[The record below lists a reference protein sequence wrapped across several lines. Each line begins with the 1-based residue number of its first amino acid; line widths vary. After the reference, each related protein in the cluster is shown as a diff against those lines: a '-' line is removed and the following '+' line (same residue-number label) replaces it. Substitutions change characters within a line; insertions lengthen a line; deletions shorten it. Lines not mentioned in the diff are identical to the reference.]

1 MSQVAFD
8 EGYGTPS
15 HQEPG
20 AVWAPMVNQSDNTSP
35 RHAPDRHQV
44 AIEQR
49 PRSAKNEVS
58 STATR
63 LRPPQPVVY
72 RHLSLSNDGDSNTAV
87 AVRLHRALH
96 AYASTGLPKDWRL
109 LKSLF
114 FSACSSLPVAIIRP
128 IRDGLVEKLLQQ
140 EPPRLEAVELLCM
153 PPDRNTEYDRYEV
166 QNYLMYYCTMHPD
179 EALQTDEARK
189 LLKGLQLCSISPEA
203 EFLRPI
209 VQTALNKGSPEA
221 AHRLLETLSAEMVF
235 PLSLPMVTD
244 IIRGYGR
251 QLKWTRVE
259 ELITW
264 LHDQDISRKKPRG
277 FAATVRHAFNLF
289 ACYNPSIEE
298 TYDFLTYCLQTCGMV
313 PTSKLSRDVLSL
325 LVRRRRYDLVHKWM
339 KDRQIQFPGL
349 ANPVRAPATAHDI
362 AAAWA
367 ARSTRQLAVS
377 DILATC
383 LSLARGAIRNEF
395 SDEFRYVVK
404 EAIEADISARCKKLC
419 MAEGSATIFKKLPVP
434 RYFKNF
440 EALVEYVSDIFI
452 CIENNKSYHVLR
464 KSTLSNTQMPLLR
477 SSRRHAR
484 VALIRDELT
493 RQLAAAYQT
502 HMLLHDFDAYL
513 KIYGPPVLNFSV
525 PDPSE
530 SIAEPQEEKMISTF
544 SEQWRYQSQTT
555 SEILHDINAVYQDLE
570 AKGEHIRRAIFF
582 TAFVALINIERYRS
596 VLALLHDL
604 YISRWSNQVFNRQ
617 IYTLWVRTAMT
628 VSNPLALREALWAI
642 VDSPSSI
649 ELPARFLVLVR
660 LAQQDLIYYHGL
672 GWRNMTQEQHD
683 EIEYLKKRI
692 YRRKWYQ
699 MGCPDAVDIEEPH
712 LREWAQG
719 KIHATFYPMSN
730 EVPATTE
737 ARIPKVQAD
746 EDATEPHTLGGDM
759 VPASDHDMQL
769 SIKSETKSTN
779 NVSAESRAIA
789 GSVNGIVD
797 QQSVPLGDAYLA
809 SVPTSVSV
817 PEEPRPE
824 KPAETRSSI
833 ALTARHR
840 FDQPSA
846 ALEDNA
852 FVKGNEWPSST
863 DTRFETA
870 LDSAPGS
877 QDHKRR
883 MVRRVRPSDR
893 DA

>member
-1 MSQVAFD
+1 
-8 EGYGTPS
+8 
-15 HQEPG
+15 
-20 AVWAPMVNQSDNTSP
+20 
-35 RHAPDRHQV
+35 
-44 AIEQR
+44 
-49 PRSAKNEVS
+49 
-58 STATR
+58 
-63 LRPPQPVVY
+63 
-72 RHLSLSNDGDSNTAV
+72 
-87 AVRLHRALH
+87 
-96 AYASTGLPKDWRL
+96 
-109 LKSLF
+109 
-114 FSACSSLPVAIIRP
+114 
-128 IRDGLVEKLLQQ
+128 
-140 EPPRLEAVELLCM
+140 
-153 PPDRNTEYDRYEV
+153 
-166 QNYLMYYCTMHPD
+166 
-179 EALQTDEARK
+179 
-189 LLKGLQLCSISPEA
+189 
-203 EFLRPI
+203 
-209 VQTALNKGSPEA
+209 
-221 AHRLLETLSAEMVF
+221 
-235 PLSLPMVTD
+235 
-244 IIRGYGR
+244 
-251 QLKWTRVE
+251 
-259 ELITW
+259 
-264 LHDQDISRKKPRG
+264 
-277 FAATVRHAFNLF
+277 
-289 ACYNPSIEE
+289 
-298 TYDFLTYCLQTCGMV
+298 
-313 PTSKLSRDVLSL
+313 
-325 LVRRRRYDLVHKWM
+325 
-339 KDRQIQFPGL
+339 
-349 ANPVRAPATAHDI
+349 
-362 AAAWA
+362 
-367 ARSTRQLAVS
+367 
-377 DILATC
+377 
-383 LSLARGAIRNEF
+383 
-395 SDEFRYVVK
+395 
-404 EAIEADISARCKKLC
+404 
-419 MAEGSATIFKKLPVP
+419 
-434 RYFKNF
+434 
-440 EALVEYVSDIFI
+440 
-452 CIENNKSYHVLR
+452 
-464 KSTLSNTQMPLLR
+464 
-477 SSRRHAR
+477 
-484 VALIRDELT
+484 
-493 RQLAAAYQT
+493 
-502 HMLLHDFDAYL
+502 
-513 KIYGPPVLNFSV
+513 
-525 PDPSE
+525 
-530 SIAEPQEEKMISTF
+530 
-544 SEQWRYQSQTT
+544 
-555 SEILHDINAVYQDLE
+555 
-570 AKGEHIRRAIFF
+570 
-582 TAFVALINIERYRS
+582 
-596 VLALLHDL
+596 LLHDL

-699 MGCPDAVDIEEPH
+699 MGCPDAVYIEEPH